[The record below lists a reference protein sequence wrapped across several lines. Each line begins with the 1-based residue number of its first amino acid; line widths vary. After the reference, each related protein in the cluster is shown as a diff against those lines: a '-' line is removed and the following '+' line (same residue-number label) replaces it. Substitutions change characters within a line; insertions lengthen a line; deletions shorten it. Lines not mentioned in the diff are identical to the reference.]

1 MPTFGMQDLDEQ
13 DCLRRLREARF
24 GRVALSSGALP
35 VILPIHYALLG
46 NDPVFRTDFGTK
58 LLAATAGQVLC
69 LEIDEVDPEAH
80 AGWSVLVTGRADVI
94 TQPDDLAAARE
105 LPLRPWTG
113 SGDAF
118 VRIACT
124 LVSGRQ
130 VGAVPVGAVGA
141 DAGQRVR
148 L

>member
-1 MPTFGMQDLDEQ
+1 MPSFGMLELDEQ
-13 DCLRRLREARF
+13 DCLRRLRETRF

-35 VILPIHYALLG
+35 VLLPIHYALLG
-46 NDPVFRTDFGTK
+46 DDPVFRTDFGTK

-69 LEIDEVDPEAH
+69 LEIDDVDPEAH
-80 AGWSVLVTGRADVI
+80 TGWSVLVTGRAEVI
-94 TQPDDLAAARE
+94 TQPDDLAAAKQ

-113 SGDAF
+113 SGDAY

-130 VGAVPVGAVGA
+130 VGAVAVGGGA
-141 DAGQRVR
+141 AQRVR

>member
-1 MPTFGMQDLDEQ
+1 MPSFGMLELDEQ
-13 DCLRRLREARF
+13 DCLRRLRETRF

-46 NDPVFRTDFGTK
+46 DDPVFRTDFGTK

-69 LEIDEVDPEAH
+69 LEIDDVDPEAH
-80 AGWSVLVTGRADVI
+80 TGWSVLVTGRAEVI
-94 TQPDDLAAARE
+94 TQPDDLAAAKQ

-113 SGDAF
+113 SGDAY

-130 VGAVPVGAVGA
+130 VGAVVSGEAA
-141 DAGQRVR
+141 QRVR